1 MKSEIPVSRLLQRS
15 QKEMLMSRTRGQW
28 KVSNGMD
35 WELAGRLNLAAMS
48 NKLRIASEGELNIM
62 NVLQISDFHLDRWWG
77 LSQI

>member
-1 MKSEIPVSRLLQRS
+1 MKSEIPVSRLLQQS

-35 WELAGRLNLAAMS
+35 WELAGRLNLATMG
-48 NKLRIASEGELNIM
+48 NKLSIASEGELNIM